1 MAFEVFFRKMSA
13 LIVLLA
19 ILAVAFGPH
28 SRAMAQ
34 MADHPRMFKKTGNE
48 TVAVELGSYDSD
60 KFGWPTLWHAETA
73 YCLDYDSRDYDTNQY
88 TKGFEFAYHI
98 QDTSKS
104 TEGYIGYQPDINA
117 IIISFRGSEDINN
130 W

>member
-1 MAFEVFFRKMSA
+1 MKV
-13 LIVLLA
+13 LIVCLA
-19 ILAVAFGPH
+19 VLAVAFGPV
-28 SRAMAQ
+28 MAQ
-34 MADHPRMFKKTGNE
+34 LADHPSMFLKQSTND
-48 TVAVELGSYDSD
+48 TTAVDLGSYEND
-60 KFGWPTLWHAETA
+60 KYAWPTLWHAETA

-88 TKGFEFAYHI
+88 TRGFEFAYHI

-117 IIISFRGSEDINN
+117 IVISFRGSEDINN